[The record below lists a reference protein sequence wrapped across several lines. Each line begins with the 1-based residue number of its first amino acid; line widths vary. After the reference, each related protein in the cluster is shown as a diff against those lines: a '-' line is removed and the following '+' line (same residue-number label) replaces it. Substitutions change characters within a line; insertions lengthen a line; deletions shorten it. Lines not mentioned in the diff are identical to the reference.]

1 MFRQIYGEVK
11 YLCDEERKKRADE
24 DGVSENEVEQE
35 DCPGGYAD
43 LEAKGREKLWFV
55 DSPNCE

>member
-1 MFRQIYGEVK
+1 MK
-11 YLCDEERKKRADE
+11 YLCDEERRKRADE

-43 LEAKGREKLWFV
+43 LEAKGRGGCLQMNHSEL
-55 DSPNCE
+55 